1 MTPSSLAIKL
11 FVDWD
16 CQDWAGTHDFSQ
28 SIDDIS
34 ADVTKIRV
42 TRSFDR
48 QNLTYP
54 AATLEM
60 TLKNENGQYYP
71 TNQASPLYP
80 KIRIWLPV
88 KLQIAWTHIVEGSP
102 QTDTYDR
109 FYGYLNRILAYPK
122 KKGYVYFYA
131 TDGTDLLAKTIIV
144 QDMDRPTQKTDGA
157 AINDI
162 LDAAGWNAD
171 RRNIDLTGGTI
182 THWPLTFEYTEPT

>member
-60 TLKNENGQYYP
+60 TLKNENG
-71 TNQASPLYP
+71 AV
-80 KIRIWLPV
+80 LPHEPGLALISEDPDLAAGQV
-88 KLQIAWTHIVEGSP
+88 A
-102 QTDTYDR
+102 
-109 FYGYLNRILAYPK
+109 NR
-122 KKGYVYFYA
+122 
-131 TDGTDLLAKTIIV
+131 
-144 QDMDRPTQKTDGA
+144 
-157 AINDI
+157 
-162 LDAAGWNAD
+162 LDAYRGGEPAD
-171 RRNIDLTGGTI
+171 RHL
-182 THWPLTFEYTEPT
+182 